1 MAVSERWFKR
11 HLTFEIYMKK
21 RKTLFGI
28 RKKRTF
34 NALQKVYLLMWIF
47 FGRTREEESIH

>member
-11 HLTFEIYMKK
+11 NLTFEIYTKK

-28 RKKRTF
+28 GKKRTF
-34 NALQKVYLLMWIF
+34 NALLKVYFLIWISS
-47 FGRTREEESIH
+47 GRTREEESIH